1 MLTWDEHNLHSNAEY
16 HRLNPPT
23 MKIDE
28 PKTPFVH
35 DDDGRLRLDDD
46 DHRLLHLDGGD
57 HHSAV
62 AMASSRRVVDAHD
75 DHDAFAEAAA
85 AEDDK
90 TWTDAEFNHV
100 ASRARAS
107 IPLAVLQR
115 SSQQRVAVTS
125 PPIGTAGQST
135 ISAGANAGLSTTSFE
150 LTSGPAAVGG
160 EHNPLGASINLES
173 IGAPPLAQHNN
184 PATNDAGDAPAS
196 SSTSRSMSMSASSF
210 SASQQRLSRQG
221 LSLTIAAPVSCN
233 VAAVE
238 TTSAPAAMIA
248 SDSRNTTTVDEAE
261 TDGEDPKRVEEQH
274 NIEFIVMR
282 KAVYR
287 DEGAKFKEMMA
298 KAKAAAAA
306 EDDDDDE

>member
-1 MLTWDEHNLHSNAEY
+1 MLTWDEQNLHSNAEY

-46 DHRLLHLDGGD
+46 DHRQLHLDGGD

-62 AMASSRRVVDAHD
+62 ATASSRRAVD

-85 AEDDK
+85 AEEDK
-90 TWTDAEFNHV
+90 TWADAEFNHV

-125 PPIGTAGQST
+125 PAIGTAGQST
-135 ISAGANAGLSTTSFE
+135 ISAGGNAGLSTTSFE
-150 LTSGPAAVGG
+150 LTSGPAAAGG

-184 PATNDAGDAPAS
+184 PATYDAGDAPAS
-196 SSTSRSMSMSASSF
+196 SYTSRSMSMSASSF
-210 SASQQRLSRQG
+210 SALQQRLSRQG
-221 LSLTIAAPVSCN
+221 LSLTIAAPVSSN

-238 TTSAPAAMIA
+238 TSAPVAAIA
-248 SDSRNTTTVDEAE
+248 SDSRNTTTVEEAE
-261 TDGEDPKRVEEQH
+261 TVGDDPKLAEEQH

-306 EDDDDDE
+306 EDDDDDDDE